1 MMKTGQMLFVAVG
14 GMMLGAA
21 GTLAVQTGMMHYEVT
36 LDIRPRGSVTVPPP
50 SLNSTASIDPYVAPP
65 TVQNW
70 EPSPPGENLPIQM
83 PPLDEQQIAEIV
95 SVREQIGSRTALNDL
110 IRSDETC
117 AEQFTEHLR
126 AAAGIGTPA
135 VIPPED
141 LQCPACL
148 VSPAE
153 ESSVARGLRSAQQR

>member
-1 MMKTGQMLFVAVG
+1 MKTGQMLFVAVG

-21 GTLAVQTGMMHYEVT
+21 GTLALQTGLVHHEVT

-50 SLNSTASIDPYVAPP
+50 ALNSTAATDPYIAPP
-65 TVQNW
+65 TAQSW

-95 SVREQIGSRTALNDL
+95 SVREQIGSRAALNGL
-110 IRSDETC
+110 IQSDEIC

-126 AAAGIGTPA
+126 AAAGVGTP
-135 VIPPED
+135 VKMQPDEV
-141 LQCPACL
+141 QCPTCPSL
-148 VSPAE
+148 PLE
-153 ESSVARGLRSAQQR
+153 ESSVARGFRSAQQR